1 MKYWPLIWA
10 GLWRKRVRTLLTML
24 SVVIAFTLFGVLDGI
39 TGAFDHALER
49 LTSTARLRTQ
59 SKVNVLTGLPYAQ
72 RARIESVQGVRDV
85 GVVAFFAGYFREPAD
100 GIDSAAI
107 DITRV
112 HTMIDIDLDEQ
123 YVEAMRKTRTGAVIG
138 PGLVARYG
146 WKIGDRV
153 TLKSRAWTQANG
165 SSDWT
170 FDIVGVYSIPEG
182 AFPADED
189 FWINYDYFDEARA
202 LGKGSVTYYTVRIAA
217 GANAAAIGA
226 AIDGL
231 FANSAN
237 ETLTQSERDF
247 FRAQLDR
254 VGNITFIVESIIGA
268 VMFALLFVTGNTMMQ
283 SIRERVPE
291 LAVLKT
297 YGYGNS
303 LVTALV
309 FAEAG
314 LLCVTAGAVGLGI
327 AALLFPQMF
336 DAMGVAPL
344 PIESSTLLNG
354 AVVAVLFAAVSAAL
368 PVWRLRRLKLVDALA
383 GR

>member
-1 MKYWPLIWA
+1 VKYLPLVWA
-10 GLWRKRVRTLLTML
+10 GLWRKRVRTVLTMV
-24 SVVIAFTLFGVLDGI
+24 SVVIAFTLFGVLDGV
-39 TGAFDHALER
+39 TAAFDHALDR
-49 LTSTARLRTQ
+49 LTNGARLRTQ
-59 SKVNVLTGLPYAQ
+59 SKVNVLTGLPYAH
-72 RARIESVQGVRDV
+72 RVKIESVSGVRDV
-85 GVVAFFAGYFREPAD
+85 GVVVFFAGYFREPTD

-112 HTMIDIDLDEQ
+112 HTMIDVDVPEQ
-123 YVEAMRKTRTGAVIG
+123 YVEAMRKTRTGAIVG

-202 LGKGSVTYYTVRIAA
+202 LGKGTVTYYTVRIADA
-217 GANAAAIGA
+217 ANAAAIGST
-226 AIDGL
+226 IDRL
-231 FANSAN
+231 FANSAS

-254 VGNITFIVESIIGA
+254 VGNVTFIVESIIGA
-268 VMFALLFVTGNTMMQ
+268 VLFALLFVTGNTMMQ

-297 YGYGNS
+297 YGYGD
-303 LVTALV
+303 LVLTTLV
-309 FAEAG
+309 FAEACF
-314 LLCVTAGAVGLGI
+314 LCVAAGALGLGL
-327 AALLFPQMF
+327 AALSFPRMF
-336 DAMGVAPL
+336 DAMGIAPL
-344 PIESSTLLNG
+344 PIESSTLLAG
-354 AVVAVLFAAVSAAL
+354 ALLAVLLAAVSAAL
-368 PVWRLRRLKLVDALA
+368 PMWRLKRLKLVDALA